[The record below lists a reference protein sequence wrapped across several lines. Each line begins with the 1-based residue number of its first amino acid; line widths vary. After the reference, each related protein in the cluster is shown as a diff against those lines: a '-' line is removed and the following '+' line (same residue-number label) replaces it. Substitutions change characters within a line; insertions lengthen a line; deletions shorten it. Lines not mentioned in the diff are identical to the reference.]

1 VDYKVA
7 MAARTK
13 VLKSLSQ
20 RTMQLRL
27 GKARPFILQCDG
39 RKNVSRRVP
48 GVQKSSK
55 IIRSPHALTRVLSD
69 TLPAQT

>member
-1 VDYKVA
+1 

-20 RTMQLRL
+20 RTMQLRVGQPQQL
-27 GKARPFILQCDG
+27 TLQRDG
-39 RKNVSRRVP
+39 PKIVSRRVS